1 MSTDAVLNHIRN
13 ELLDIRFIHVNE
25 LLSPGNTDSWGNPQ
39 TVPTRYTFSGG
50 ALNGEIFI
58 DAEKPQL
65 ALHWRAPWDAGLQG
79 EDLFPYTPNNQ
90 HSASDAV
97 FKLKRRL
104 LELSLY

>member
-1 MSTDAVLNHIRN
+1 MSIDAVLNHIRN
-13 ELLDIRFIHVNE
+13 ELLDIRFIQVSE
-25 LLSPGNTDSWGNPQ
+25 ILSPGNAGSWGQ
-39 TVPTRYTFSGG
+39 ARTVPTRYTFNGG

-58 DAEKPQL
+58 DAKSAQVTLP
-65 ALHWRAPWDAGLQG
+65 WRAPWDASLQG
-79 EDLFPYTPNNQ
+79 EDQFPYAANNR